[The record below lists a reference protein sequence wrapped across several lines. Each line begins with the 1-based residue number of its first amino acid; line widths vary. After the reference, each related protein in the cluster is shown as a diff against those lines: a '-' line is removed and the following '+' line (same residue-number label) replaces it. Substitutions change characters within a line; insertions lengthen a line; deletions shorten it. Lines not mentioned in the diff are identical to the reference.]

1 MQLGYGW
8 NSIKLEVYSH
18 VLKAVNY
25 RKMYEKWQYIIVSL
39 RIVTIVIHKKKANK
53 QPFSFPFC

>member
-25 RKMYEKWQYIIVSL
+25 RKMYENVVATY
-39 RIVTIVIHKKKANK
+39 NC
-53 QPFSFPFC
+53 QPENCYHSDTQEAGK